1 MPAIDVPLYADRND
15 RPLIIA
21 HRGVPGRAPENT
33 LSSFRLALADG
44 ADGIELD
51 VHLSRDGVPV
61 VLHDPTIDRTTAG
74 SGRVDALT
82 VAELQAVPIRTPPGG
97 PERIPTLQEVLQMV
111 PPSVFLNIEIKAPPA
126 APPGAEERADPT
138 NAKDALVGAVMAT
151 LNAAGWGP
159 ERYFISSF
167 DHALL
172 RLLVRRYPEVA
183 VAALTNGAPEDVVA
197 LPGRIVNPKHTA
209 VTPEWA
215 AMARRMG
222 RQIFPW
228 TANDSNSWRALAAA
242 GVSGI
247 ITDKPGE
254 LRNMLVLS

>member
-1 MPAIDVPLYADRND
+1 MPATNAPLYADRTD

-33 LSSFRLALADG
+33 LSSFRLALAEG

-61 VLHDPTIDRTTAG
+61 VLHDPMMDRTTAG

-82 VAELQAVPIRTPPGG
+82 ASEIQAAPIPTSEGGAEH
-97 PERIPTLQEVLQMV
+97 IPTLREVLQLI
-111 PPSVFLNIEIKAPPA
+111 PPPVFLNIEIKAPS
-126 APPGAEERADPT
+126 APVSGAGPPP
-138 NAKDALVGAVMAT
+138 NAKDALIAAVAAT
-151 LNAAGWGP
+151 VNAAGWGP

-172 RLLVRRYPEVA
+172 RLMAQRQPDVA
-183 VAALTNGAPEDVVA
+183 LAALASGAPEDIAA

-209 VTPEWA
+209 VTPEWVTA
-215 AMARRMG
+215 ARRAG

-228 TANDSNSWRALAAA
+228 TANDQASWGRLVTA

-247 ITDKPGE
+247 ITDTPGE
-254 LRNMLVLS
+254 LRSWLVVG